1 MPRGFGFNA
10 VHPSPFATV
19 LSPLS
24 KRPKRLLISTS
35 KTGNPMELTKP
46 QLSYLASLIRE
57 DLADG
62 VMAWDTPEGKS
73 LTRED
78 IRDLCE
84 ALEPS
89 KKENLHE
96 MPLQRL
102 MLPIRAHNALWRRGY
117 KNVGAVMTL
126 TRRDLLL
133 INNIGEGSA
142 DEILTSI
149 ERLREELQ

>member
-1 MPRGFGFNA
+1 M
-10 VHPSPFATV
+10 
-19 LSPLS
+19 PLS
-24 KRPKRLLISTS
+24 DYNVTQQAALCAH
-35 KTGNPMELTKP
+35 LTKAH
-46 QLSYLASLIRE
+46 LSYLASLIRE
-57 DLADG
+57 DLAGG

-78 IRDLCE
+78 IRELCE

-117 KNVGAVMTL
+117 KTVGAVMSL
-126 TRRDLLL
+126 SRGELLA
-133 INNIGEGSA
+133 IHNVGEGSA
-142 DEILTSI
+142 DEIVAAI
-149 ERLREELQ
+149 ERLREELADS

>member
-1 MPRGFGFNA
+1 M
-10 VHPSPFATV
+10 
-19 LSPLS
+19 PLS
-24 KRPKRLLISTS
+24 DYNVTQQAALCAH
-35 KTGNPMELTKP
+35 LTKAH
-46 QLSYLASLIRE
+46 LSYLASLIRE
-57 DLADG
+57 DLAGG

-89 KKENLHE
+89 KKESLHE

-117 KNVGAVMTL
+117 KNVGAVMAL
-126 TRRDLLL
+126 SRRDLKL
-133 INNIGEGSA
+133 IHNIGDGSA
-142 DEILTSI
+142 DEILAAI
-149 ERLREELQ
+149 ENLKEELS

>member
-1 MPRGFGFNA
+1 
-10 VHPSPFATV
+10 
-19 LSPLS
+19 
-24 KRPKRLLISTS
+24 
-35 KTGNPMELTKP
+35 MELTKT

-57 DLADG
+57 DLAGG

-142 DEILTSI
+142 DEILASI